1 MARATWA
8 IVAVGALVVS
18 YVACENTWRGLR
30 QDTEENTAIAKQK
43 ARDAHLDETARAVG
57 ADVKEAAQKAGDE
70 IKKVAGN
77 LRSNDE
83 APPPPASPSN
93 ALPRTTSRDVNEAI
107 GKVAAKAK
115 ETGEDIAGELKG
127 AAVHLEVDKA
137 LARDAS
143 LDASHVNVD
152 IDDATHAIVLRGS
165 VPNIAQKIA
174 AERVATEHAHGYEVR
189 NELATIPSVK

>member
-43 ARDAHLDETARAVG
+43 ARDAHLDDKARAVG
-57 ADVKEAAQKAGDE
+57 ADVKDAARKAGDE

-77 LRSNDE
+77 LKSRDD
-83 APPPPASPSN
+83 APAAQPSASGAAPS
-93 ALPRTTSRDVNEAI
+93 TTSREVNDAI
-107 GKVAAKAK
+107 GKVAAKAR
-115 ETGEDIAGELKG
+115 ETGEDIAAEVHG

-137 LARDAS
+137 LTRETS
-143 LDASHVNVD
+143 LDSSHIDVD
-152 IDDATHAIVLRGS
+152 VKDETRTIVLRGS
-165 VPNIAQKIA
+165 VPNAAQKVA
-174 AERVATEHAHGYEVR
+174 AERIATEHAHGYQVR
-189 NELATIPSVK
+189 NELATIPVVK